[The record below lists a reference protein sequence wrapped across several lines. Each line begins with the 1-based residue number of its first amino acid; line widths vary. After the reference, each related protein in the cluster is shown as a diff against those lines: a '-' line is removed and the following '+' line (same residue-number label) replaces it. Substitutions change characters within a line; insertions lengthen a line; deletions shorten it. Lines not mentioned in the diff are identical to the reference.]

1 MVLRHSKHVHSK
13 KVVSAVMAGLIAFGG
28 GASIVSADEEGA
40 NATTANAPQT
50 AINVFSDVNAGYWG
64 EKYIYQ
70 LAAQGIVTGNNGKF
84 RPNDPVTQQ
93 EAVTMAIRFLSM
105 QDQLSSGAATLP
117 TNVKVNDYF
126 TKYVELAFQQNLLD
140 KQKES
145 GYTDEKVIWGAQKAS
160 REWITEVLVRS
171 IGRTAEANAAKNK
184 ATGFADNAKIS
195 PDRLGYVN
203 VAVELGLAKG
213 VNGNKFDPQGAVTRA
228 QLATFFSRA
237 QAYITT
243 NYENQYKGSIASI
256 ENGKLE
262 LYADGKLNSFKLDSS
277 TAYFASDSEK
287 RLQFSDINP
296 YTQAVVVANNGTAAY
311 VEITDPTQ
319 QVERFD
325 RTYARLSPNN
335 VIWLDTGS
343 TFEELSYE
351 PSTVFLDQNGIQIDP
366 KTLAA
371 GSLLT
376 IERETYSPQKKI
388 VSIRVKSGLVNKTG
402 AGVVQNVDTANKRVT
417 LKDSTGYEDT
427 YTWDDATV
435 IRYQNQIL
443 SPAELKNGY
452 TVNFTVKNSIL
463 QSVEVT
469 QSVDRTVQAMLY
481 SVEENGKTITYKR
494 SGSTQLETKFLA
506 EKPEIMMSGVAKPV
520 LSDLLADSVSG
531 DQVTLTI
538 NGEEKITK
546 IEVTGRQMEQL
557 DAVTIVNYDAKTH
570 WLTVKDA
577 NNQPRVIIL
586 DDKTKLESSNGTTLD
601 KVEPLLGAGRKV
613 SVSLIGT
620 RALSLE
626 VVYKVEGKISSIN
639 TAKKVISIV
648 AANGKVEEIPY
659 NSTLLVEIFGK
670 SNASLADVRVGDE
683 VSAQLSTNQDYLQSL
698 KLKTSAQFEV
708 VFTEPAKNRIRVK
721 ANGATSDI
729 YTDKATLTGDS
740 GQAILLADLRPG
752 TLVNIT
758 LQGLTAVTVAEVKLT
773 LGEVT
778 SLDASGNVLTVK
790 DHSGNSQTLGVSGG
804 VKVVKN
810 GSTASNLSTLTQGDR
825 VEIRK
830 DIQGVTIIQ
839 VLEKIERAF
848 WQANNTEIQ
857 VKRKSINDNYR
868 FTLSDKV
875 FVHQGDTTLS
885 VQSLKENDNIVLYLN
900 NGVVVEIVKQ

>member
-376 IERETYSPQKKI
+376 IEREAYSPQKKI

-698 KLKTSAQFEV
+698 KLKTAAQFEV

-758 LQGLTAVTVAEVKLT
+758 LQGLTAVSVAEVKLT

>member
-28 GASIVSADEEGA
+28 GASIVSADEEAA

-50 AINVFSDVNAGYWG
+50 AINVFSDVNTGYWG

-277 TAYFASDSEK
+277 TAYFASNSEK

-402 AGVVQNVDTANKRVT
+402 AGVVQNVDAANKRVT
-417 LKDSTGYEDT
+417 VKDSTGYEDT

-506 EKPEIMMSGVAKPV
+506 EKPEITMSGVAKPV
-520 LSDLLADSVSG
+520 LSDLLADAVSG

-758 LQGLTAVTVAEVKLT
+758 LQGLTAVSVAEVKLT

>member
-28 GASIVSADEEGA
+28 GASIVSADEEAA

-262 LYADGKLNSFKLDSS
+262 LYAEGKLNSFKLDSS

-452 TVNFTVKNSIL
+452 AVNFTVKNSIL

-469 QSVDRTVQAMLY
+469 QSVDRTIQAMLY

-506 EKPEIMMSGVAKPV
+506 EKPEIIMSGVAKPV
-520 LSDLLADSVSG
+520 LSDLLADAVSG

-758 LQGLTAVTVAEVKLT
+758 LQGLTAVSVAEVKLT

-810 GSTASNLSTLTQGDR
+810 GSTASNLSALTQGDR

>member
-28 GASIVSADEEGA
+28 GASIVSADEEA
-40 NATTANAPQT
+40 TNATTANAAQT
-50 AINVFSDVNAGYWG
+50 PINAFSDVNAGYWG

-117 TNVKVNDYF
+117 TNIKVNDYF

-228 QLATFFSRA
+228 QLATFLSRA

-256 ENGKLE
+256 ENGKLD
-262 LYADGKLNSFKLDSS
+262 LYADGKLNSFKLDNS
-277 TAYFASDSEK
+277 TAYFTSDSEK
-287 RLQFSDINP
+287 RSQFSEINP
-296 YTQAVVVANNGTAAY
+296 YTQAVVVVNNGTAAY

-351 PSTVFLDQNGIQIDP
+351 PSTVFLDQNGTKIDP

-402 AGVVQNVDTANKRVT
+402 AGIVQNVDTVNKRVT

-435 IRYQNQIL
+435 IRYQNQIMA
-443 SPAELKNGY
+443 PAELKNGY

-463 QSVEVT
+463 QSLEVT

-506 EKPEIMMSGVAKPV
+506 EKPEIIMSGVVKPV
-520 LSDLLADSVSG
+520 LSDLLADAVSG

-557 DAVTIVNYDAKTH
+557 DGVTIVNYDSKTH

-626 VVYKVEGKISSIN
+626 VVYKVEGKISNIN
-639 TAKKVISIV
+639 TSKKVISIV
-648 AANGKVEEIPY
+648 DATGKVEEIPY
-659 NSTLLVEIFGK
+659 NSTLIVEIFGK
-670 SNASLADVRVGDE
+670 SSASLADVRVGDE

-721 ANGATSDI
+721 ANGSTSDI

-758 LQGLTAVTVAEVKLT
+758 LQGVMAVAIAEVKLT

-778 SLDASGNVLTVK
+778 SVDVSANALTVK
-790 DHSGNSQTLGVSGG
+790 DHAGNSQTIGVSGG

-810 GSTASNLSTLTQGDR
+810 GSTASNLTTLTPGDR

-830 DIQGVTIIQ
+830 DIQGVTMVQ
-839 VLEKIERAF
+839 VLEKVERAF
-848 WQANNTEIQ
+848 WQASNTEIQ

-868 FTLSDKV
+868 YTLSDKV

>member
-28 GASIVSADEEGA
+28 GASIVSADEEAA

-195 PDRLGYVN
+195 PERLGYVN

-506 EKPEIMMSGVAKPV
+506 EKPEIIMSGVAKPV
-520 LSDLLADSVSG
+520 LSDLLADAVSG

-570 WLTVKDA
+570 WLTVKDV

-626 VVYKVEGKISSIN
+626 VVYKVEGKINSIN

-708 VFTEPAKNRIRVK
+708 VFTEPTKNRIRVK

-758 LQGLTAVTVAEVKLT
+758 LQGLTAVSVAEVKLT

>member
-28 GASIVSADEEGA
+28 GASLVSADESATNSSAA
-40 NATTANAPQT
+40 NVTQT
-50 AINVFSDVNAGYWG
+50 ATNVFSDVSAGYWG

-117 TNVKVNDYF
+117 TNIKVNDYF

-203 VAVELGLAKG
+203 IAVELGLAKG

-237 QAYITT
+237 QAYINT
-243 NYENQYKGSIASI
+243 NYENQFKGSIASI

-262 LYADGKLNSFKLDSS
+262 LYADGKLHSFKLDAS
-277 TAYFASDSEK
+277 TAYFSSDSEK
-287 RLQFSDINP
+287 RLQSSDILP
-296 YTQAVVVANNGTAAY
+296 YTQAVVIVNNGTAAY
-311 VEITDPTQ
+311 LEVTDATQ

-335 VIWLDTGS
+335 LIWLDTGS
-343 TFEELSYE
+343 TFEELSYD
-351 PSTVFLDQNGIQIDP
+351 PSTVFLDQNGVKIDP

-402 AGVVQNVDTANKRVT
+402 AGVVQNVDTANKKVT
-417 LKDSTGYEDT
+417 LKDSSGYEDT

-443 SPAELKNGY
+443 TPAELKNGF
-452 TVNFTVKNSIL
+452 TVNFTVKNSVV
-463 QSVEVT
+463 QSIEVT
-469 QSVDRTVQAMLY
+469 QSVDRTIQAMLY

-494 SGSTQLETKFLA
+494 SGSAQLETKFLV
-506 EKPEIMMSGVAKPV
+506 EKPEIIMSGVAKPV
-520 LSDLLADSVSG
+520 LTDLLADAVSG

-538 NGEEKITK
+538 NGEEQVTK
-546 IEVTGRQMEQL
+546 IEVTGRQMEHL
-557 DAVTIVNYDAKTH
+557 DAVTIVNYDPKTH
-570 WLTVKDA
+570 WLTVKDTD
-577 NNQPRVIIL
+577 NQPRVIVL
-586 DDKTKLESSNGTTLD
+586 DNKTKFESSNGVTLD

-626 VVYKVEGKISSIN
+626 VVYKVEGKISNIN
-639 TAKKVISIV
+639 TSKMSISV
-648 AANGKVEEIPY
+648 LTANGKVEEVPY
-659 NSTLLVEIFGK
+659 NGLMKVEIFGK
-670 SNASLADVRVGDE
+670 SNASLADVRIGDE
-683 VSAQLSTNQDYLQSL
+683 VSAQLASNQEYLQSL
-698 KLKTSAQFEV
+698 KVKSAAQFEV
-708 VFTEPAKNRIRVK
+708 VFTEPLKNRIRVK
-721 ANGATSDI
+721 ANGTTSDI
-729 YTDKATLTGDS
+729 YTDKATLAGDN

-752 TLVNIT
+752 TLVQIT
-758 LQGLTAVTVAEVKLT
+758 FQGLTAVSVAEVKLT

-778 SLDASGNVLTVK
+778 GVDPSGQVLTLK
-790 DHSGNSQTLGVSGG
+790 DYAGNSQSFGGGAGVQ
-804 VKVVKN
+804 VIKN
-810 GSTASNLSTLTQGDR
+810 GSTATNLSPINSGDR

-830 DIQGVTIIQ
+830 DTQGVTIIQ
-839 VLEKIERAF
+839 VMDKVERPF
-848 WQANNTEIQ
+848 WQANQTEIQ
-857 VKRKSINDNYR
+857 VKRKSMSDNFR
-868 FTLSDKV
+868 FNLASNV

>member
-40 NATTANAPQT
+40 NATTANAAQT
-50 AINVFSDVNAGYWG
+50 AMNVFSDVNAGYWG

-195 PDRLGYVN
+195 PERLGYVN

-443 SPAELKNGY
+443 TPAELKNGY

-506 EKPEIMMSGVAKPV
+506 EKPEIIMSGVAKPV
-520 LSDLLADSVSG
+520 LSDLLADAVSG

-758 LQGLTAVTVAEVKLT
+758 LQGLTAVSVAEVKLT

-790 DHSGNSQTLGVSGG
+790 DHAGNSQTLGVSGG

-810 GSTASNLSTLTQGDR
+810 GSTASNLSTLVQGDR
-825 VEIRK
+825 IEIRK

>member
-28 GASIVSADEEGA
+28 GASIVSADEEA
-40 NATTANAPQT
+40 SNATTANASQT
-50 AINVFSDVNAGYWG
+50 AINAFSDVNAGYWG

-105 QDQLSSGAATLP
+105 QDQLSNGAATLP
-117 TNVKVNDYF
+117 TNIKVNDYF

-171 IGRTAEANAAKNK
+171 IGRTAEADAAKNK

-213 VNGNKFDPQGAVTRA
+213 LNGNKFDPQGAVTRA
-228 QLATFFSRA
+228 QLATFLSRA

-262 LYADGKLNSFKLDSS
+262 LYADGKLNSFKLDNS
-277 TAYFASDSEK
+277 TAYFTSDSEK
-287 RLQFSDINP
+287 RLQFSEINP
-296 YTQAVVVANNGTAAY
+296 YTQAVVIVNNGTAAY
-311 VEITDPTQ
+311 VEITDSTQ
-319 QVERFD
+319 QVERLD

-351 PSTVFLDQNGIQIDP
+351 PSTVFLDQNGTKIDP

-402 AGVVQNVDTANKRVT
+402 AGVVQNVDTVNKRVT

-443 SPAELKNGY
+443 APAELKSGY
-452 TVNFTVKNSIL
+452 TVNFSVENSVL
-463 QSVEVT
+463 QTMEVT

-481 SVEENGKTITYKR
+481 SIEENGKTITYKR
-494 SGSTQLETKFLA
+494 SGSTQLETKYLA
-506 EKPEIMMSGVAKPV
+506 EKPEIFINGVAKPV
-520 LSDLLADSVSG
+520 LSDLLADAVSG

-538 NGEEKITK
+538 NAEEKISK
-546 IEVTGRQMEQL
+546 IEVTGRQIEQL
-557 DAVTIVNYDAKTH
+557 DAVTVVNYDGKTH

-577 NNQPRVIIL
+577 NNQPRVIVL
-586 DDKTKLESSNGTTLD
+586 DDKTKLDSSYGTTLD
-601 KVEPLLGAGRKV
+601 KVGPLLVSGRKV

-620 RALSLE
+620 RVLSLE
-626 VVYKVEGKISSIN
+626 VVYKVEGKINSIN
-639 TAKKVISIV
+639 TSKQVISIMT
-648 AANGKVEEIPY
+648 ANGKAEEISYY
-659 NSTLLVEIFGK
+659 NSPIVEIFGR
-670 SNASLADVRVGDE
+670 SGASLADLRIGDE
-683 VSAQLSTNQDYLQSL
+683 VLAQLSNNQDYLQSL

-708 VFTEPAKNRIRVK
+708 VSTEPTRNRIRVK
-721 ANGATSDI
+721 ANGSTSDI
-729 YTDKATLTGDS
+729 YTDKSILTGET
-740 GQAILLADLRPG
+740 GQVILLADLRPG
-752 TLVNIT
+752 ALVNIT
-758 LQGLTAVTVAEVKLT
+758 FQGLTPVAVAEVKLT

-778 SLDASGNVLTVK
+778 SVDVSANALTTK
-790 DHSGNSQTLGVSGG
+790 DYSGNSQTLGVSGG

-810 GSTASNLSTLTQGDR
+810 GSTASNLSALTSGDR

-839 VLEKIERAF
+839 VLEKVERAF
-848 WQANNTEIQ
+848 WQASNTEIQ
-857 VKRKSINDNYR
+857 VKRKSINDNFRYV
-868 FTLSDKV
+868 LSDKV

>member
-28 GASIVSADEEGA
+28 GASIVSADEETA
-40 NATTANAPQT
+40 NATMANVGQT
-50 AINVFSDVNAGYWG
+50 AINGFSDVNAGYWG

-93 EAVTMAIRFLSM
+93 EAVTMAIRFLSK

-117 TNVKVNDYF
+117 TNIKVNDYF

-171 IGRTAEANAAKNK
+171 IGRTAEANAANNK

-228 QLATFFSRA
+228 QLATFLSRA

-243 NYENQYKGSIASI
+243 NYENQYKGSIAAI

-262 LYADGKLNSFKLDSS
+262 LYADGKLNSFKLDNS
-277 TAYFASDSEK
+277 TAYFTSDSEK
-287 RLQFSDINP
+287 RLQFSEINP
-296 YTQAVVVANNGTAAY
+296 YTQAVVVVNNGTAAY

-325 RTYARLSPNN
+325 RTYARLSPDNL
-335 VIWLDTGS
+335 IWLDTGS
-343 TFEELSYE
+343 TFEELSYD
-351 PSTVFLDQNGIQIDP
+351 PSTVFLDQNGTKIDP

-402 AGVVQNVDTANKRVT
+402 AGIVQNVDTANKRVT

-443 SPAELKNGY
+443 APAELKNGY
-452 TVNFTVKNSIL
+452 TVNFSVRNSVI
-463 QSVEVT
+463 QSLEVT
-469 QSVDRTVQAMLY
+469 QSVDRTVQATLY

-494 SGSTQLETKFLA
+494 SGSTQLETKYLA
-506 EKPEIMMSGVAKPV
+506 EKPEIIMGGVAKPV
-520 LSDLLADSVSG
+520 LSDLLADAVSG

-538 NGEEKITK
+538 NGEEKISK
-546 IEVTGRQMEQL
+546 IEVTGRQIEQL
-557 DAVTIVNYDAKTH
+557 DAATVVNYDAKTR

-577 NNQPRVIIL
+577 NNLPRVIVL
-586 DDKTKLESSNGTTLD
+586 DDKTKLESSYGTTLD
-601 KVEPLLGAGRKV
+601 RVEPLLVSGRKV

-620 RALSLE
+620 RVLSLE
-626 VVYKVEGKISSIN
+626 VVYKVEGKISNIN
-639 TAKKVISIV
+639 TSKRVISIV
-648 AANGKVEEIPY
+648 TASGKVEEISYY
-659 NSTLLVEIFGK
+659 NSPVVEIFGR
-670 SNASLADVRVGDE
+670 SGVTLADLRIGDE
-683 VSAQLSTNQDYLQSL
+683 VSAQLSNNQDYLQSL

-708 VFTEPAKNRIRVK
+708 VSTEPTRNRIRVK
-721 ANGATSDI
+721 ANGSTSDI
-729 YTDKATLTGDS
+729 YTEKTIFTGES
-740 GQAILLADLRPG
+740 GQAILLNDLRPG
-752 TLVNIT
+752 ALVNIT
-758 LQGLTAVTVAEVKLT
+758 FQGLTPVAVAEVKLT

-778 SLDASGNVLTVK
+778 SADVSGNALTVK
-790 DHSGNSQTLGVSGG
+790 DYSGNSQTLGVSGG

-810 GSTASNLSTLTQGDR
+810 GSTASNLSTLTAGDR
-825 VEIRK
+825 IEIRK
-830 DIQGVTIIQ
+830 DIQGVTIVQ
-839 VLEKIERAF
+839 VLEKVERAF
-848 WQANNTEIQ
+848 WQASNTEIQ
-857 VKRKSINDNYR
+857 VKRKSINDNSRYA
-868 FTLSDKV
+868 LSDKV

>member
-28 GASIVSADEEGA
+28 GASIVSADEETA
-40 NATTANAPQT
+40 NATTANAGQT
-50 AINVFSDVNAGYWG
+50 AINGFSDVNAGYWG

-93 EAVTMAIRFLSM
+93 EAVTMAIRFLSK

-117 TNVKVNDYF
+117 TNIKVNDYF

-171 IGRTAEANAAKNK
+171 IGRTAEANAANNK

-228 QLATFFSRA
+228 QLATFLSRA

-243 NYENQYKGSIASI
+243 NYENQYKGSIAAI

-262 LYADGKLNSFKLDSS
+262 LYADGKLNSFKLDNS
-277 TAYFASDSEK
+277 TAYFTSDSEK
-287 RLQFSDINP
+287 RLQFSEINP
-296 YTQAVVVANNGTAAY
+296 YTQAVVVVNNGTAAY

-325 RTYARLSPNN
+325 RTYARLSPDNL
-335 VIWLDTGS
+335 IWLDTGS
-343 TFEELSYE
+343 TFEELSYD
-351 PSTVFLDQNGIQIDP
+351 PSTVFLDQNGTKIDP

-402 AGVVQNVDTANKRVT
+402 AGIVQNVDTANKRVT

-443 SPAELKNGY
+443 APAELKNGY
-452 TVNFTVKNSIL
+452 TVNFSVRNSVI
-463 QSVEVT
+463 QSLEVT
-469 QSVDRTVQAMLY
+469 QSVDRTVQATLY

-494 SGSTQLETKFLA
+494 SGSTQLETKYLA
-506 EKPEIMMSGVAKPV
+506 EKPEIIMSGVAKPV
-520 LSDLLADSVSG
+520 LSDLLADAVSG

-538 NGEEKITK
+538 NGEEKISK
-546 IEVTGRQMEQL
+546 IEVTGRQIEQL
-557 DAVTIVNYDAKTH
+557 DAATVVNYDAKTR

-577 NNQPRVIIL
+577 NNLPRVIVL
-586 DDKTKLESSNGTTLD
+586 DDKTKLESSYGTTLD
-601 KVEPLLGAGRKV
+601 RVEPLLVSGRKV

-620 RALSLE
+620 RVLSLE
-626 VVYKVEGKISSIN
+626 VVYKVEGKISNIN
-639 TAKKVISIV
+639 TSKRVISIV
-648 AANGKVEEIPY
+648 TASGKVEEVSYY
-659 NSTLLVEIFGK
+659 NSPVVEIFGR
-670 SNASLADVRVGDE
+670 SGVTLADLRIGDE
-683 VSAQLSTNQDYLQSL
+683 VSAQLSNNQDYLQSL

-708 VFTEPAKNRIRVK
+708 VSTEPTRNRIRVK
-721 ANGATSDI
+721 ANGSTSDI
-729 YTDKATLTGDS
+729 YTEKTIFTGES
-740 GQAILLADLRPG
+740 GQAILLNDLRPG
-752 TLVNIT
+752 ALVNIT
-758 LQGLTAVTVAEVKLT
+758 FQGLTPVAVAEVKLT

-778 SLDASGNVLTVK
+778 SADVSGNALTVK
-790 DHSGNSQTLGVSGG
+790 DYSGNSQTLGVSSG

-810 GSTASNLSTLTQGDR
+810 GSTASNLSTLTAGDR

-830 DIQGVTIIQ
+830 DIQGVTIVQ
-839 VLEKIERAF
+839 VLEKVERAF
-848 WQANNTEIQ
+848 WQASNTEIQ
-857 VKRKSINDNYR
+857 VKRKSINDNFRYA
-868 FTLSDKV
+868 LSDKV

>member
-28 GASIVSADEEGA
+28 GASIVSADEEAA

-195 PDRLGYVN
+195 PERLGYVN

-506 EKPEIMMSGVAKPV
+506 EKPEIIMSGVAKPV
-520 LSDLLADSVSG
+520 LSDLLADAVSG

-570 WLTVKDA
+570 WLTVKDV

-708 VFTEPAKNRIRVK
+708 VFTEPTKNRIRVK

-758 LQGLTAVTVAEVKLT
+758 LQGLTAISVAEVKLT

>member
-1 MVLRHSKHVHSK
+1 
-13 KVVSAVMAGLIAFGG
+13 
-28 GASIVSADEEGA
+28 
-40 NATTANAPQT
+40 
-50 AINVFSDVNAGYWG
+50 
-64 EKYIYQ
+64 
-70 LAAQGIVTGNNGKF
+70 
-84 RPNDPVTQQ
+84 
-93 EAVTMAIRFLSM
+93 
-105 QDQLSSGAATLP
+105 
-117 TNVKVNDYF
+117 
-126 TKYVELAFQQNLLD
+126 
-140 KQKES
+140 
-145 GYTDEKVIWGAQKAS
+145 
-160 REWITEVLVRS
+160 
-171 IGRTAEANAAKNK
+171 
-184 ATGFADNAKIS
+184 
-195 PDRLGYVN
+195 
-203 VAVELGLAKG
+203 
-213 VNGNKFDPQGAVTRA
+213 
-228 QLATFFSRA
+228 
-237 QAYITT
+237 
-243 NYENQYKGSIASI
+243 
-256 ENGKLE
+256 
-262 LYADGKLNSFKLDSS
+262 
-277 TAYFASDSEK
+277 
-287 RLQFSDINP
+287 
-296 YTQAVVVANNGTAAY
+296 
-311 VEITDPTQ
+311 
-319 QVERFD
+319 
-325 RTYARLSPNN
+325 
-335 VIWLDTGS
+335 
-343 TFEELSYE
+343 
-351 PSTVFLDQNGIQIDP
+351 
-366 KTLAA
+366 
-371 GSLLT
+371 
-376 IERETYSPQKKI
+376 
-388 VSIRVKSGLVNKTG
+388 
-402 AGVVQNVDTANKRVT
+402 
-417 LKDSTGYEDT
+417 
-427 YTWDDATV
+427 
-435 IRYQNQIL
+435 
-443 SPAELKNGY
+443 
-452 TVNFTVKNSIL
+452 
-463 QSVEVT
+463 
-469 QSVDRTVQAMLY
+469 
-481 SVEENGKTITYKR
+481 
-494 SGSTQLETKFLA
+494 
-506 EKPEIMMSGVAKPV
+506 
-520 LSDLLADSVSG
+520 
-531 DQVTLTI
+531 
-538 NGEEKITK
+538 
-546 IEVTGRQMEQL
+546 MEQL

-683 VSAQLSTNQDYLQSL
+683 VSAELSTNQDYLQSL

-758 LQGLTAVTVAEVKLT
+758 LQGLTAVSVAEVKLT

>member
-28 GASIVSADEEGA
+28 GASIVSADEETA
-40 NATTANAPQT
+40 NATTANVGQT
-50 AINVFSDVNAGYWG
+50 AINGFSDVNAGYWG

-93 EAVTMAIRFLSM
+93 EAVTMAIRFLSK

-117 TNVKVNDYF
+117 TNIKVNDYF

-171 IGRTAEANAAKNK
+171 IGRTAEANAANNK

-228 QLATFFSRA
+228 QLATFLSRA

-243 NYENQYKGSIASI
+243 NYENQYKGSIAAI

-262 LYADGKLNSFKLDSS
+262 LYAAGKLNSFKLDNS
-277 TAYFASDSEK
+277 TAYFTSDSEK
-287 RLQFSDINP
+287 RLQFSEINP
-296 YTQAVVVANNGTAAY
+296 YTQAVVVVNNGTAAY

-325 RTYARLSPNN
+325 RTYARLSPDNL
-335 VIWLDTGS
+335 IWLDTGS
-343 TFEELSYE
+343 TFEELSYD
-351 PSTVFLDQNGIQIDP
+351 PSTVFLDQNGTKIDP

-402 AGVVQNVDTANKRVT
+402 AGIVQNVDTANKRVT

-443 SPAELKNGY
+443 APAELKNGY
-452 TVNFTVKNSIL
+452 TVNFSVRNSVI
-463 QSVEVT
+463 QSLEVT
-469 QSVDRTVQAMLY
+469 QSVDRTVQATLY

-494 SGSTQLETKFLA
+494 SGSTQLETKYLA
-506 EKPEIMMSGVAKPV
+506 EKPEIIMSGVAKPV
-520 LSDLLADSVSG
+520 LSDLLADAVSG

-538 NGEEKITK
+538 NGEEKISK
-546 IEVTGRQMEQL
+546 IEVTGRQIEQL
-557 DAVTIVNYDAKTH
+557 DAATVVNYDAKTR

-577 NNQPRVIIL
+577 NNLPRVIVL
-586 DDKTKLESSNGTTLD
+586 DDKTKLESSYGTTLD
-601 KVEPLLGAGRKV
+601 RVEPLLVSGRKV

-620 RALSLE
+620 RVLSLE
-626 VVYKVEGKISSIN
+626 VVYKVEGKISNIN
-639 TAKKVISIV
+639 TSKRVISIV
-648 AANGKVEEIPY
+648 TASGKVEEISYY
-659 NSTLLVEIFGK
+659 NSPVVEIFGR
-670 SNASLADVRVGDE
+670 SGVTLADLRIGDE
-683 VSAQLSTNQDYLQSL
+683 VSAQLSNNQDYLQSL

-708 VFTEPAKNRIRVK
+708 VSTEPTRNRIRVK
-721 ANGATSDI
+721 ANGSTSDI
-729 YTDKATLTGDS
+729 YTEKTIFTGES
-740 GQAILLADLRPG
+740 GQAILLNDLRPG
-752 TLVNIT
+752 ALVNIT
-758 LQGLTAVTVAEVKLT
+758 FQGLTPVAVAEVKLT

-778 SLDASGNVLTVK
+778 SADVSGNALTVK
-790 DHSGNSQTLGVSGG
+790 DYSGNSQTLGVSGG

-810 GSTASNLSTLTQGDR
+810 GSTASNLSTLTAGDR

-830 DIQGVTIIQ
+830 DIQGVTIVQ
-839 VLEKIERAF
+839 VLEKVERAF
-848 WQANNTEIQ
+848 WQASNTEIQ
-857 VKRKSINDNYR
+857 VKRKSINDNFRYA
-868 FTLSDKV
+868 LSDKV

>member
-28 GASIVSADEEGA
+28 GASIVSADEEAA

-452 TVNFTVKNSIL
+452 AVNFTVKNSIL

-469 QSVDRTVQAMLY
+469 QSVDRTIQAMLY

-506 EKPEIMMSGVAKPV
+506 EKPEIIMSGVAKPV
-520 LSDLLADSVSG
+520 LSDLLADAVSG

-758 LQGLTAVTVAEVKLT
+758 LQGLTAVSVAEVKLT

>member
-28 GASIVSADEEGA
+28 GASIVSADEEAA
-40 NATTANAPQT
+40 NATTANAAQT
-50 AINVFSDVNAGYWG
+50 AINAFSDVNAGYWG

-117 TNVKVNDYF
+117 TNIKVNDYF

-228 QLATFFSRA
+228 QLATFLSRA

-256 ENGKLE
+256 ENGKLD
-262 LYADGKLNSFKLDSS
+262 LYADGKLNSFKLDNS
-277 TAYFASDSEK
+277 TAYFTSDSEK
-287 RLQFSDINP
+287 RLQFSEINP
-296 YTQAVVVANNGTAAY
+296 YTQAVVVVNNGTAAY

-351 PSTVFLDQNGIQIDP
+351 PSTVFLDQNGTKIDP

-402 AGVVQNVDTANKRVT
+402 AGVVQNVDTVNKRVT

-435 IRYQNQIL
+435 IRYQNQIMA
-443 SPAELKNGY
+443 PAELKNGY
-452 TVNFTVKNSIL
+452 TVNFTVENSVL
-463 QSVEVT
+463 QTLEVT
-469 QSVDRTVQAMLY
+469 QSVDRSVQAMLY
-481 SVEENGKTITYKR
+481 SIEENGKTITYKR
-494 SGSTQLETKFLA
+494 SGSTQLETKYLA
-506 EKPEIMMSGVAKPV
+506 EKPEIMINGVAKPV
-520 LSDLLADSVSG
+520 LSDLLADAVSG

-538 NGEEKITK
+538 NGEEKISK
-546 IEVTGRQMEQL
+546 IEVTGRQIEQL
-557 DAVTIVNYDAKTH
+557 DAVTVVNYDGKTH

-577 NNQPRVIIL
+577 NNQPRVIVL
-586 DDKTKLESSNGTTLD
+586 DDKTKLESSYGTTLD
-601 KVEPLLGAGRKV
+601 KVEPLLVSGRKV

-620 RALSLE
+620 RVLSLE
-626 VVYKVEGKISSIN
+626 VVYKVEGKINSIN
-639 TAKKVISIV
+639 TSKQVISIMT
-648 AANGKVEEIPY
+648 ANGKVEEISYY
-659 NSTLLVEIFGK
+659 NSPIVEIFGR
-670 SNASLADVRVGDE
+670 SGASLADLRIGDE
-683 VSAQLSTNQDYLQSL
+683 VLAQLSNNQDYLQSL

-708 VFTEPAKNRIRVK
+708 VSTEPTRNRIRVK
-721 ANGATSDI
+721 ANGTTSDI
-729 YTDKATLTGDS
+729 YTDKSILTGDT

-752 TLVNIT
+752 ALVNIT
-758 LQGLTAVTVAEVKLT
+758 FQGLTPVAVAEVKLT

-778 SLDASGNVLTVK
+778 SADVSGNVLTVK
-790 DHSGNSQTLGVSGG
+790 DYSGHSQTLGVSGG

-810 GSTASNLSTLTQGDR
+810 GSTASNLSTLTSGDR

-830 DIQGVTIIQ
+830 DIQGVTIVQ
-839 VLEKIERAF
+839 VLEKVERAF
-848 WQANNTEIQ
+848 WQASNTEIQ
-857 VKRKSINDNYR
+857 VKRKSINDNFRYV
-868 FTLSDKV
+868 LSDKV

>member
-28 GASIVSADEEGA
+28 GASIVSADEEAA

-452 TVNFTVKNSIL
+452 AVNFTVKNSIL

-469 QSVDRTVQAMLY
+469 QSVDRTIQAMLY

-506 EKPEIMMSGVAKPV
+506 EKPEIIMSGVAKPV
-520 LSDLLADSVSG
+520 LSDLLADAVSG

-758 LQGLTAVTVAEVKLT
+758 LQGLTAVSVAEVKLT

-810 GSTASNLSTLTQGDR
+810 GSTASNLSALTQGDR

>member
-28 GASIVSADEEGA
+28 GASIVSADEEAA
-40 NATTANAPQT
+40 NATTANAAQT
-50 AINVFSDVNAGYWG
+50 PINAFSDVNAGYWG

-228 QLATFFSRA
+228 QLATFLSRA

-256 ENGKLE
+256 ENGKLD
-262 LYADGKLNSFKLDSS
+262 LYADGKLNSFKLDNS
-277 TAYFASDSEK
+277 TAYFTSDSEK
-287 RLQFSDINP
+287 RLQFSEINP
-296 YTQAVVVANNGTAAY
+296 YTQAVVVVNNGTAAY

-351 PSTVFLDQNGIQIDP
+351 PSTVFLDQNGTKIDP

-402 AGVVQNVDTANKRVT
+402 AGVVQNVDTVNKRVT

-435 IRYQNQIL
+435 IRYQNQIMA
-443 SPAELKNGY
+443 PAELKNGY

-463 QSVEVT
+463 QSLEVT

-506 EKPEIMMSGVAKPV
+506 EKPEVIMSGVVKPV
-520 LSDLLADSVSG
+520 LSDLLADAVSG

-557 DAVTIVNYDAKTH
+557 DGVTIVNYDSKTH

-639 TAKKVISIV
+639 TSKKVISIV
-648 AANGKVEEIPY
+648 DATGKVEEIPY
-659 NSTLLVEIFGK
+659 NSTLIVEIFGK
-670 SNASLADVRVGDE
+670 SSASLADVRVGDE

-721 ANGATSDI
+721 ANGSTSDI

-758 LQGLTAVTVAEVKLT
+758 LQGVMAVAIAEVKLT

-778 SLDASGNVLTVK
+778 SVDASANALTVK
-790 DHSGNSQTLGVSGG
+790 DHAGNSQTIGVSGG

-810 GSTASNLSTLTQGDR
+810 GSTASNLTTLTPGDR

-830 DIQGVTIIQ
+830 DIQGVTIVQ
-839 VLEKIERAF
+839 VLEKVERAF
-848 WQANNTEIQ
+848 WQASNTEIQ

-868 FTLSDKV
+868 YTLSDKV

>member
-195 PDRLGYVN
+195 PDRLGFVN

-277 TAYFASDSEK
+277 TAYFTSDSEK

-319 QVERFD
+319 QVERLD
-325 RTYARLSPNN
+325 RTYARLSPDN

-343 TFEELSYE
+343 TFEELSYD
-351 PSTVFLDQNGIQIDP
+351 PSTVFLDQNGTKIDP

-402 AGVVQNVDTANKRVT
+402 AGIVQNVDTVNKRVT

-443 SPAELKNGY
+443 APGELKNGY
-452 TVNFTVKNSIL
+452 TVNFTVKNSVL
-463 QSVEVT
+463 QSLEVT
-469 QSVDRTVQAMLY
+469 QSVDRAVQAMLY

-494 SGSTQLETKFLA
+494 NGSTQLETKYLA
-506 EKPEIMMSGVAKPV
+506 EKPEIIMSGVAKPV
-520 LSDLLADSVSG
+520 LSDLLADAVSG

-538 NGEEKITK
+538 NSEEKISK
-546 IEVTGRQMEQL
+546 IEVTGRQIEQL
-557 DAVTIVNYDAKTH
+557 DAATVVNYDSKTR

-577 NNQPRVIIL
+577 NNQPLVIVL
-586 DDKTKLESSNGTTLD
+586 DDKTKLESSYGTTLD
-601 KVEPLLGAGRKV
+601 RVEPLLVSGRIV

-620 RALSLE
+620 RVLSLE

-639 TAKKVISIV
+639 TSKRVISILT
-648 AANGKVEEIPY
+648 ASGKVEEISYY
-659 NSTLLVEIFGK
+659 NSPIVEIFGR
-670 SNASLADVRVGDE
+670 SGVALTDLRIGDE
-683 VSAQLSTNQDYLQSL
+683 VIAQLSNNQDYLQSL

-708 VFTEPAKNRIRVK
+708 VSTEPTRNRIRVK
-721 ANGATSDI
+721 ANGSTSDI
-729 YTDKATLTGDS
+729 YTDKSILTGES
-740 GQAILLADLRPG
+740 GQAILIADLRPG
-752 TLVNIT
+752 ALVNIT
-758 LQGLTAVTVAEVKLT
+758 FQGLTPVAVAEVKMT

-778 SLDASGNVLTVK
+778 SVDASANALTVK
-790 DHSGNSQTLGVSGG
+790 DYSGNSQTFGVSGG

-810 GSTASNLSTLTQGDR
+810 GLTASNFSTLTSGDR

-830 DIQGVTIIQ
+830 DIQGVTIVQ
-839 VLEKIERAF
+839 VMEKVDRAF
-848 WQANNTEIQ
+848 WQASNTEIQ
-857 VKRKSINDNYR
+857 VKRKSINDNFRYV
-868 FTLSDKV
+868 LSDKV

>member
-40 NATTANAPQT
+40 NATTANAAQT
-50 AINVFSDVNAGYWG
+50 AMNVFSDVNAGYWG

-195 PDRLGYVN
+195 PERLGYVN

-296 YTQAVVVANNGTAAY
+296 YTQAVVIANNGTAAY

-343 TFEELSYE
+343 TFEELSYD

-443 SPAELKNGY
+443 TPAELKNGY

-506 EKPEIMMSGVAKPV
+506 EKPEIIMSGVAKPV
-520 LSDLLADSVSG
+520 LSDLLADAVSG

-613 SVSLIGT
+613 SVSLIGA

-758 LQGLTAVTVAEVKLT
+758 LQGLTAVSVAEVKLT

-790 DHSGNSQTLGVSGG
+790 DHAGNSQTLGVSGG

-810 GSTASNLSTLTQGDR
+810 GSTASNLSTLVQGDR
-825 VEIRK
+825 IEIRK

>member
-28 GASIVSADEEGA
+28 GASIVSADEEA
-40 NATTANAPQT
+40 SNATTANASQT
-50 AINVFSDVNAGYWG
+50 AINAFSDVNAGYWG

-105 QDQLSSGAATLP
+105 QDQLSNGAATLP
-117 TNVKVNDYF
+117 TNIKVNDYF

-171 IGRTAEANAAKNK
+171 IGRTAEADAAKNK

-213 VNGNKFDPQGAVTRA
+213 LNGNKFDPQGAVTRA
-228 QLATFFSRA
+228 QLATFLSRA

-262 LYADGKLNSFKLDSS
+262 LYADGKLNSFKLDNS
-277 TAYFASDSEK
+277 TAYFTSDSEK
-287 RLQFSDINP
+287 RLQFSEINP
-296 YTQAVVVANNGTAAY
+296 YTQAVVIVNNGTAAY
-311 VEITDPTQ
+311 VEITDSTQ
-319 QVERFD
+319 QVERLD

-351 PSTVFLDQNGIQIDP
+351 PSTVFLDQNGTKIDP

-402 AGVVQNVDTANKRVT
+402 AGVVQNVDTVNKRVT

-443 SPAELKNGY
+443 APAELKSGY
-452 TVNFTVKNSIL
+452 TVNFSVENSVL
-463 QSVEVT
+463 QTMEVT

-481 SVEENGKTITYKR
+481 SIEENGKTITYKR
-494 SGSTQLETKFLA
+494 SGSTQLETKYLA
-506 EKPEIMMSGVAKPV
+506 EKPEIFINGVAKPV
-520 LSDLLADSVSG
+520 LSDLLADAVSG

-538 NGEEKITK
+538 NAEEKISK
-546 IEVTGRQMEQL
+546 IEVTGRQIEQL
-557 DAVTIVNYDAKTH
+557 DAVTVVNYDGKTH

-577 NNQPRVIIL
+577 NNQPRVIVL
-586 DDKTKLESSNGTTLD
+586 DDKTKLDSSYGTTLD
-601 KVEPLLGAGRKV
+601 KVGPLLVSGRKV

-620 RALSLE
+620 RVLSLE
-626 VVYKVEGKISSIN
+626 VVYKVEGKINSIN
-639 TAKKVISIV
+639 TSKQVISIMT
-648 AANGKVEEIPY
+648 ANGKAEEISYY
-659 NSTLLVEIFGK
+659 NSPIVEIFGR
-670 SNASLADVRVGDE
+670 SGASLADLRIGDE
-683 VSAQLSTNQDYLQSL
+683 VLAQLSNNQDYLQSL

-708 VFTEPAKNRIRVK
+708 VSTEPTRNRIRVK
-721 ANGATSDI
+721 ANGSTSDI
-729 YTDKATLTGDS
+729 YTDKSILTGET

-752 TLVNIT
+752 ALVNIT
-758 LQGLTAVTVAEVKLT
+758 FQGLTPVAVAEVKLT

-778 SLDASGNVLTVK
+778 SVDASANALTTK
-790 DHSGNSQTLGVSGG
+790 DYSGNSQTLGVSGG

-810 GSTASNLSTLTQGDR
+810 GSTASNLSALTSGDR

-839 VLEKIERAF
+839 VLEKVERAF
-848 WQANNTEIQ
+848 WQASNTEIQ
-857 VKRKSINDNYR
+857 VKRKSINDNFRYV
-868 FTLSDKV
+868 LSDKV

>member
-28 GASIVSADEEGA
+28 GASIVSADEEAA

-50 AINVFSDVNAGYWG
+50 AVNVFSDVNAGYWG

-311 VEITDPTQ
+311 VEITDPAQ

-452 TVNFTVKNSIL
+452 AVNFTVKNSIL

-469 QSVDRTVQAMLY
+469 QSVDRTIQAMLY

-506 EKPEIMMSGVAKPV
+506 EKPEIIMSGVAKPV
-520 LSDLLADSVSG
+520 LSDLLADAVSG

-758 LQGLTAVTVAEVKLT
+758 LQGLTAVSVAEVKLT

-810 GSTASNLSTLTQGDR
+810 GTTASNLSTLAQGDR

-868 FTLSDKV
+868 FTFSDKV

>member
-28 GASIVSADEEGA
+28 GASIVSADEEAA
-40 NATTANAPQT
+40 NATAANAPQT
-50 AINVFSDVNAGYWG
+50 AINVFSDVNAGFWG

-70 LAAQGIVTGNNGKF
+70 LAAQGIVTGSNGKF

-171 IGRTAEANAAKNK
+171 IGRTAEADAAKNK

-228 QLATFFSRA
+228 QLATFLSRA

-262 LYADGKLNSFKLDSS
+262 LYANGKLNSFKLDNS
-277 TAYFASDSEK
+277 TSYFTSDSEK
-287 RLQFSDINP
+287 RLQFSEINP
-296 YTQAVVVANNGTAAY
+296 YTQAVVVVNNGTAAY
-311 VEITDPTQ
+311 VEITDSTQ
-319 QVERFD
+319 QVERLD
-325 RTYARLSPNN
+325 RTYARLSPDN

-343 TFEELSYE
+343 TFEELSYD
-351 PSTVFLDQNGIQIDP
+351 PSTVFLDQNGTKIDP

-402 AGVVQNVDTANKRVT
+402 AGIVQNVDTVNKRVT

-443 SPAELKNGY
+443 APGELKNGY
-452 TVNFTVKNSIL
+452 TVNFTVKNSVL
-463 QSVEVT
+463 QSLEVT
-469 QSVDRTVQAMLY
+469 QSVDRAVQAMLY

-494 SGSTQLETKFLA
+494 NGSTQLETKYLA
-506 EKPEIMMSGVAKPV
+506 EKPEIIMSGVAKPV
-520 LSDLLADSVSG
+520 LSDLLADAVSG

-538 NGEEKITK
+538 NSEEKISK
-546 IEVTGRQMEQL
+546 IEVTGRQIEQL
-557 DAVTIVNYDAKTH
+557 DAATVVNYDSKTR

-577 NNQPRVIIL
+577 NNQPLVIVL
-586 DDKTKLESSNGTTLD
+586 DDKTKLESSYGTTLD
-601 KVEPLLGAGRKV
+601 RVEPLLVSGRKV

-620 RALSLE
+620 RVLSLE

-639 TAKKVISIV
+639 TSKRVISILT
-648 AANGKVEEIPY
+648 ASGKVEEISYY
-659 NSTLLVEIFGK
+659 NSPIVEIFGR
-670 SNASLADVRVGDE
+670 SGVTLTDLRIGDE
-683 VSAQLSTNQDYLQSL
+683 VIAQLSNNQDYLQSL

-708 VFTEPAKNRIRVK
+708 VSTEPTRNRIRVK
-721 ANGATSDI
+721 SNGTTSDI
-729 YTDKATLTGDS
+729 YTDKSILTGES
-740 GQAILLADLRPG
+740 GQAILIADLRPG
-752 TLVNIT
+752 ALVNIT
-758 LQGLTAVTVAEVKLT
+758 FQGLTPVAVAEVKLT

-778 SLDASGNVLTVK
+778 SVDASANALTVK
-790 DHSGNSQTLGVSGG
+790 DYSGNSQTFGVSGG

-810 GSTASNLSTLTQGDR
+810 GSTASNLSTVASGDR

-830 DIQGVTIIQ
+830 DIQGVTIVQ
-839 VLEKIERAF
+839 VMEKVDRAF
-848 WQANNTEIQ
+848 WQASNTEIQ
-857 VKRKSINDNYR
+857 VKRKSINDNFRYV
-868 FTLSDKV
+868 LSDKV

>member
-28 GASIVSADEEGA
+28 GASIVSADEEAA

-452 TVNFTVKNSIL
+452 AVNFTVKNSIL

-469 QSVDRTVQAMLY
+469 QSVDRTIQAMLY

-506 EKPEIMMSGVAKPV
+506 EKPEIIMSGVAKPV
-520 LSDLLADSVSG
+520 LSDLLADAVSG

-683 VSAQLSTNQDYLQSL
+683 VTAQLSTNQDYLQSL

-758 LQGLTAVTVAEVKLT
+758 LQGLTAVSVAEVKLT

-810 GSTASNLSTLTQGDR
+810 GTTASNLSTLTQGDR

>member
-40 NATTANAPQT
+40 NATTANAAQT
-50 AINVFSDVNAGYWG
+50 AMNVFSDVNAGYWG

-195 PDRLGYVN
+195 PERLGYVN

-296 YTQAVVVANNGTAAY
+296 YTQAVVIANNGTAAY

-343 TFEELSYE
+343 TFEELSYD

-443 SPAELKNGY
+443 TPAELKNGY

-506 EKPEIMMSGVAKPV
+506 EKPEIIMSGVAKPV
-520 LSDLLADSVSG
+520 LSDLLADAVSG

-758 LQGLTAVTVAEVKLT
+758 LQGLTAVSVAEVKLT

-790 DHSGNSQTLGVSGG
+790 DHAGNSQTLGVSGG

-810 GSTASNLSTLTQGDR
+810 GSTASNLSTLVQGDR
-825 VEIRK
+825 IEIRK

>member
-28 GASIVSADEEGA
+28 GASIVSADEEA
-40 NATTANAPQT
+40 SNATTANASQT
-50 AINVFSDVNAGYWG
+50 AINAFSDVNAGYWG

-105 QDQLSSGAATLP
+105 QDQLSNGAATLP
-117 TNVKVNDYF
+117 TNIKVNDYF

-171 IGRTAEANAAKNK
+171 IGRTAEADAAKNK

-213 VNGNKFDPQGAVTRA
+213 LNGNKFDPQGAVTRA
-228 QLATFFSRA
+228 QLATFLSRA

-262 LYADGKLNSFKLDSS
+262 LYADGKLNSFKLDNS
-277 TAYFASDSEK
+277 TAYFTSDSEK
-287 RLQFSDINP
+287 RLQFSEINP
-296 YTQAVVVANNGTAAY
+296 YTQAVVIVNNGTAAY
-311 VEITDPTQ
+311 VEITDSTQ
-319 QVERFD
+319 QVERLD

-351 PSTVFLDQNGIQIDP
+351 PSTVFLDQNGTKIDP

-402 AGVVQNVDTANKRVT
+402 AGVVQNVDTVNKRVT

-443 SPAELKNGY
+443 APAELKSGY
-452 TVNFTVKNSIL
+452 TVNFSVENSVL
-463 QSVEVT
+463 QTMEVT

-481 SVEENGKTITYKR
+481 SIEENGKTITYKR
-494 SGSTQLETKFLA
+494 SGSTQLETKYLA
-506 EKPEIMMSGVAKPV
+506 EKPEIFINGVAKPV
-520 LSDLLADSVSG
+520 LSDLLADAVSG

-538 NGEEKITK
+538 NAEEKISK
-546 IEVTGRQMEQL
+546 IEVTGRQIEQL
-557 DAVTIVNYDAKTH
+557 DAVTVVNYDGKTH

-577 NNQPRVIIL
+577 NNQPRVIVL
-586 DDKTKLESSNGTTLD
+586 DDKTKLDSSYGTTLD
-601 KVEPLLGAGRKV
+601 KVGPLLVSGRKV

-620 RALSLE
+620 RVLSLE
-626 VVYKVEGKISSIN
+626 VVYKVEGKINSIN
-639 TAKKVISIV
+639 TSKQVISIMT
-648 AANGKVEEIPY
+648 ANGKAEEISYY
-659 NSTLLVEIFGK
+659 NSPIVEIFGR
-670 SNASLADVRVGDE
+670 SGASLADLRIGDE
-683 VSAQLSTNQDYLQSL
+683 VLAQLSNNQDYLQSL

-708 VFTEPAKNRIRVK
+708 VSTEPTRNRIRVK
-721 ANGATSDI
+721 ANGSTSDI
-729 YTDKATLTGDS
+729 YTDKSILTGET

-752 TLVNIT
+752 ALVNIT
-758 LQGLTAVTVAEVKLT
+758 FQGLTPVAVAEVKLT

-778 SLDASGNVLTVK
+778 SVDVSANALTTK
-790 DHSGNSQTLGVSGG
+790 DYSGNSQTLGVSGG

-810 GSTASNLSTLTQGDR
+810 GSTASNLSALTSGDR

-839 VLEKIERAF
+839 VLEKVERAF
-848 WQANNTEIQ
+848 WQASNTEIQ
-857 VKRKSINDNYR
+857 VKRKSINDNFRYV
-868 FTLSDKV
+868 LSDKV

>member
-28 GASIVSADEEGA
+28 GASIVSADEEAA
-40 NATTANAPQT
+40 NATTANASQT
-50 AINVFSDVNAGYWG
+50 AINAFSDVNAGYWG

-117 TNVKVNDYF
+117 TNIKVNDYF

-171 IGRTAEANAAKNK
+171 IGRTAEADAAKNK

-213 VNGNKFDPQGAVTRA
+213 LNGNKFDPQGAVTRA
-228 QLATFFSRA
+228 QLATFLSRA

-262 LYADGKLNSFKLDSS
+262 LYADGKLNSFKLDNS
-277 TAYFASDSEK
+277 TAYFTSDSEK
-287 RLQFSDINP
+287 RLQFSEINP
-296 YTQAVVVANNGTAAY
+296 YTQAVVIVNNGTAAY
-311 VEITDPTQ
+311 VEITDSTQ

-351 PSTVFLDQNGIQIDP
+351 PSTVFLDQNGTKIDP

-402 AGVVQNVDTANKRVT
+402 AGVVQNVDTVNKRVT

-443 SPAELKNGY
+443 APAELKNGY
-452 TVNFTVKNSIL
+452 TVNFTVENSVL
-463 QSVEVT
+463 QTLEVT
-469 QSVDRTVQAMLY
+469 QSVDRSVQAMLY
-481 SVEENGKTITYKR
+481 SIEENGKTITYKR
-494 SGSTQLETKFLA
+494 SGSTQLETKYLA
-506 EKPEIMMSGVAKPV
+506 EKPEIMINGVAKPV
-520 LSDLLADSVSG
+520 LSDLLADAVSG
-531 DQVTLTI
+531 DQVRLTI
-538 NGEEKITK
+538 NGEEKISK
-546 IEVTGRQMEQL
+546 IEVTGRQIEQL
-557 DAVTIVNYDAKTH
+557 DAVTVVNYDGKTH

-577 NNQPRVIIL
+577 NNQPRVIVL
-586 DDKTKLESSNGTTLD
+586 DDKTKLDSSYGTTLD
-601 KVEPLLGAGRKV
+601 KVGPLLVSGRKV

-620 RALSLE
+620 RVLSLE
-626 VVYKVEGKISSIN
+626 VVYKVEGKINSIN
-639 TAKKVISIV
+639 TSKQVISIMT
-648 AANGKVEEIPY
+648 ANGKVEEISYY
-659 NSTLLVEIFGK
+659 NSPIVEIFGR
-670 SNASLADVRVGDE
+670 SGASLADLRIGDE
-683 VSAQLSTNQDYLQSL
+683 VLAQLSNNQDYLQSL

-708 VFTEPAKNRIRVK
+708 VSTEPTRNRIRVK
-721 ANGATSDI
+721 ANGSTSDI
-729 YTDKATLTGDS
+729 YTDKSILTGET

-752 TLVNIT
+752 ALVNIT
-758 LQGLTAVTVAEVKLT
+758 FQGLTPVAVAEVKLT

-778 SLDASGNVLTVK
+778 SVDASANALTMK
-790 DHSGNSQTLGVSGG
+790 DYSGNSQTLGVSGG

-810 GSTASNLSTLTQGDR
+810 GSTASNLSALTSGDR

-839 VLEKIERAF
+839 VLEKVERAF
-848 WQANNTEIQ
+848 WQASSTEIQ
-857 VKRKSINDNYR
+857 VKRKSINDNFRYV
-868 FTLSDKV
+868 LSDKV

>member
-28 GASIVSADEEGA
+28 GASIVSADEEAA

-262 LYADGKLNSFKLDSS
+262 LYAEGKLNSFKLDSS

-311 VEITDPTQ
+311 LEITDPTQ

-452 TVNFTVKNSIL
+452 AVNFTVKNSIL

-469 QSVDRTVQAMLY
+469 QSVDRTIQAMLY

-506 EKPEIMMSGVAKPV
+506 EKPEIIMSGVAKPV
-520 LSDLLADSVSG
+520 LSDLLADAVSG

-758 LQGLTAVTVAEVKLT
+758 LQGLTAVSVAEVKLT

>member
-28 GASIVSADEEGA
+28 GASIVSADEEAA

-50 AINVFSDVNAGYWG
+50 AVNVFSDVNAGYWG

-311 VEITDPTQ
+311 VEITDQTQ

-452 TVNFTVKNSIL
+452 AVNFTVKNSIL

-469 QSVDRTVQAMLY
+469 QSVDRTIQAMLY

-506 EKPEIMMSGVAKPV
+506 EKPEIIMSGVAKPV
-520 LSDLLADSVSG
+520 LSDLLADAVSG

-758 LQGLTAVTVAEVKLT
+758 LQGLTAVSVAEVKLT

-810 GSTASNLSTLTQGDR
+810 GTTASNLSTLTQGDR

>member
-28 GASIVSADEEGA
+28 GASIVSADEEA
-40 NATTANAPQT
+40 AHATTANAPQT

-452 TVNFTVKNSIL
+452 AVNFTVKNSIL

-469 QSVDRTVQAMLY
+469 QSVDRTIQAMLY

-506 EKPEIMMSGVAKPV
+506 EKPEIIMSGVAKPV
-520 LSDLLADSVSG
+520 LSDLLADAVSG

-758 LQGLTAVTVAEVKLT
+758 LQGLTAVSVAEVKLT

>member
-28 GASIVSADEEGA
+28 GASIVSADEETA
-40 NATTANAPQT
+40 NATTANVGQT
-50 AINVFSDVNAGYWG
+50 AINGFSDVNAGYWG

-93 EAVTMAIRFLSM
+93 EAVTMAIRFLSK

-117 TNVKVNDYF
+117 TNIKVNDYF

-171 IGRTAEANAAKNK
+171 IGRTAEANAANNK

-228 QLATFFSRA
+228 QLATFLSRA

-243 NYENQYKGSIASI
+243 NYENQYKGSIAAI

-262 LYADGKLNSFKLDSS
+262 LYADGKLNSFKLDNS
-277 TAYFASDSEK
+277 TAYFTSDSEK
-287 RLQFSDINP
+287 RLQFSEINP
-296 YTQAVVVANNGTAAY
+296 YTQAVVVVNNGTAAY

-325 RTYARLSPNN
+325 RTYARLSPYNL
-335 VIWLDTGS
+335 IWLDTGS
-343 TFEELSYE
+343 TFEELSYD
-351 PSTVFLDQNGIQIDP
+351 PSTVFLDQNGTKIDP

-402 AGVVQNVDTANKRVT
+402 AGIVQNVDTANKRVT

-443 SPAELKNGY
+443 APAELKNGY
-452 TVNFTVKNSIL
+452 TVNFSVRNSVI
-463 QSVEVT
+463 QSLEVT
-469 QSVDRTVQAMLY
+469 QSVDRTVQATLY

-494 SGSTQLETKFLA
+494 SGSTQLETKYLA
-506 EKPEIMMSGVAKPV
+506 EKPEIIMSGVAKPV
-520 LSDLLADSVSG
+520 LSDLLADAVSG

-538 NGEEKITK
+538 NGEEKISK
-546 IEVTGRQMEQL
+546 IEVTGRQIEQL
-557 DAVTIVNYDAKTH
+557 DAATVVNYDAKTR

-577 NNQPRVIIL
+577 NNLPRVIVL
-586 DDKTKLESSNGTTLD
+586 DDKTKLESSYGTTLD
-601 KVEPLLGAGRKV
+601 RVEPLLVSGRKV

-620 RALSLE
+620 RVLSLE
-626 VVYKVEGKISSIN
+626 VVYKVEGKISNIN
-639 TAKKVISIV
+639 TSKRVISIV
-648 AANGKVEEIPY
+648 TASGKVEEISYY
-659 NSTLLVEIFGK
+659 NSPVVEIFGR
-670 SNASLADVRVGDE
+670 SGVTLADLRIGDE
-683 VSAQLSTNQDYLQSL
+683 VSAQLSNNQDYLQSL

-708 VFTEPAKNRIRVK
+708 VSTEPTRNRIRVK
-721 ANGATSDI
+721 ANGSTSDI
-729 YTDKATLTGDS
+729 YTEKTIFTGES
-740 GQAILLADLRPG
+740 GQAILLNDLRPG
-752 TLVNIT
+752 ALVNIT
-758 LQGLTAVTVAEVKLT
+758 FQGLTPVAVAEVKLT

-778 SLDASGNVLTVK
+778 SADVSGNALTVK
-790 DHSGNSQTLGVSGG
+790 DYSGNSQTLGVSGG

-810 GSTASNLSTLTQGDR
+810 GSTASNLSTLTAGDR

-830 DIQGVTIIQ
+830 DIQGVTIVQ
-839 VLEKIERAF
+839 VLEKVERAF
-848 WQANNTEIQ
+848 WQASNTEIQ
-857 VKRKSINDNYR
+857 VKRKSINDNFRYA
-868 FTLSDKV
+868 LSDKV

>member
-28 GASIVSADEEGA
+28 GASIVSADEETA
-40 NATTANAPQT
+40 NATTANVGQT
-50 AINVFSDVNAGYWG
+50 AINGFSDVNAGYWG

-93 EAVTMAIRFLSM
+93 EAVTMAIRFLSK

-117 TNVKVNDYF
+117 TNIKVNDYF

-171 IGRTAEANAAKNK
+171 IGRTAEANAANNK

-228 QLATFFSRA
+228 QLATFLSRA

-243 NYENQYKGSIASI
+243 NYENQYKGSIAAI

-262 LYADGKLNSFKLDSS
+262 LYADGKLNSFKLDNS
-277 TAYFASDSEK
+277 TAYFTSDSEK
-287 RLQFSDINP
+287 RLQFSEINP
-296 YTQAVVVANNGTAAY
+296 YTQAVVVVNNGTAAY

-325 RTYARLSPNN
+325 RTYARLSPDNL
-335 VIWLDTGS
+335 IWLDTGS
-343 TFEELSYE
+343 TFEELSYD
-351 PSTVFLDQNGIQIDP
+351 PSTVFLDQNGTKIDP

-402 AGVVQNVDTANKRVT
+402 AGIVQNVDTANKRVT

-443 SPAELKNGY
+443 APAELKNGY
-452 TVNFTVKNSIL
+452 TVNFSVRNSVI
-463 QSVEVT
+463 QSLEVT
-469 QSVDRTVQAMLY
+469 QSVDRTVQATLY

-494 SGSTQLETKFLA
+494 SGSTQLETKYLA
-506 EKPEIMMSGVAKPV
+506 EKPEIIMSGVAKPV
-520 LSDLLADSVSG
+520 LSDLLADAVSG

-538 NGEEKITK
+538 NGEEKISK
-546 IEVTGRQMEQL
+546 IEVTGRQIEQL
-557 DAVTIVNYDAKTH
+557 DAATVVNYDAKTR

-577 NNQPRVIIL
+577 NNLPRVIVL
-586 DDKTKLESSNGTTLD
+586 DDKTKLESSYGTTLD
-601 KVEPLLGAGRKV
+601 RVEPLLVSGRKV

-620 RALSLE
+620 RVLSLE
-626 VVYKVEGKISSIN
+626 VVYKVEGKISNIN
-639 TAKKVISIV
+639 TSKRVISIV
-648 AANGKVEEIPY
+648 TASGKVEEISYY
-659 NSTLLVEIFGK
+659 NSPVVEIFGR
-670 SNASLADVRVGDE
+670 SGVTLADLRIGDE
-683 VSAQLSTNQDYLQSL
+683 VSAQLSNNQDYLQSL

-708 VFTEPAKNRIRVK
+708 VSTEPTRNRIRVK
-721 ANGATSDI
+721 ANGSTSDI
-729 YTDKATLTGDS
+729 YTEKTIFTGES
-740 GQAILLADLRPG
+740 GQAILLNDLRPG
-752 TLVNIT
+752 ALVNIT
-758 LQGLTAVTVAEVKLT
+758 FQGLTPVAVAEVKLT

-778 SLDASGNVLTVK
+778 SADVSGNALTVK
-790 DHSGNSQTLGVSGG
+790 DYSGNSQTLGVSGG

-810 GSTASNLSTLTQGDR
+810 GSTASNLSTLTAGDR

-830 DIQGVTIIQ
+830 DIQGVTIVQ
-839 VLEKIERAF
+839 VLEKVERAF
-848 WQANNTEIQ
+848 WQASNTEIQ
-857 VKRKSINDNYR
+857 VKRKSINDNFRYA
-868 FTLSDKV
+868 LSDKV

>member
-28 GASIVSADEEGA
+28 GASIVSADEEAA
-40 NATTANAPQT
+40 NATTANTSQT
-50 AINVFSDVNAGYWG
+50 AINAFSDVNAGYWG

-117 TNVKVNDYF
+117 TNIKVNDYF

-171 IGRTAEANAAKNK
+171 IGRTAEADAAKNK

-213 VNGNKFDPQGAVTRA
+213 LNGNKFDPQGAVTRA
-228 QLATFFSRA
+228 QLATFLSRA

-262 LYADGKLNSFKLDSS
+262 LYADGKLNSFKLDNS
-277 TAYFASDSEK
+277 TAYFTSDSEK
-287 RLQFSDINP
+287 RLQFSEINP
-296 YTQAVVVANNGTAAY
+296 YTQAVVIVNNGTAAY
-311 VEITDPTQ
+311 VEITDSTQ

-351 PSTVFLDQNGIQIDP
+351 PSTVFLDQNGTKIDP

-402 AGVVQNVDTANKRVT
+402 AGVVQNVDTVNKRVT

-443 SPAELKNGY
+443 APAELKNGY
-452 TVNFTVKNSIL
+452 TVNFTVENSIL
-463 QSVEVT
+463 QTLEVT

-481 SVEENGKTITYKR
+481 SIEENGKTITYKR
-494 SGSTQLETKFLA
+494 SGSTQLETKYLA
-506 EKPEIMMSGVAKPV
+506 EKPEIFINGVAKPV
-520 LSDLLADSVSG
+520 LSDLLADAVSG

-538 NGEEKITK
+538 NAEEKISK
-546 IEVTGRQMEQL
+546 IEVTGRQIEQL
-557 DAVTIVNYDAKTH
+557 DAVTVVNYDGKTH

-577 NNQPRVIIL
+577 NNQPRVIVL
-586 DDKTKLESSNGTTLD
+586 DDKTKLDSSYGTTLD
-601 KVEPLLGAGRKV
+601 KVGPLLVSGRKV

-620 RALSLE
+620 RVLSLE
-626 VVYKVEGKISSIN
+626 VVYKVEGKINSIN
-639 TAKKVISIV
+639 TSKQVISIMTT
-648 AANGKVEEIPY
+648 NGKVEEISYY
-659 NSTLLVEIFGK
+659 NSPVVEIFGR
-670 SNASLADVRVGDE
+670 SGASLADLRIGDE
-683 VSAQLSTNQDYLQSL
+683 VLAQLSNNQDYLQSL

-708 VFTEPAKNRIRVK
+708 VSTEPTRNRIRVK
-721 ANGATSDI
+721 ANGSTSDI
-729 YTDKATLTGDS
+729 YTDKSILTGET

-752 TLVNIT
+752 ALVNIT
-758 LQGLTAVTVAEVKLT
+758 FQGLTPVAVAEVKLT

-778 SLDASGNVLTVK
+778 SVDTSANALTMK
-790 DHSGNSQTLGVSGG
+790 DYSGNSQTLGVSGG

-810 GSTASNLSTLTQGDR
+810 GSTASNLSALTSGDR

-839 VLEKIERAF
+839 VLEKVERAF
-848 WQANNTEIQ
+848 WQASNTEIQ
-857 VKRKSINDNYR
+857 VKRKSINDNFRYV
-868 FTLSDKV
+868 LSDKV

>member
-28 GASIVSADEEGA
+28 GASIVSADEETA
-40 NATTANAPQT
+40 NATTANVGQT
-50 AINVFSDVNAGYWG
+50 AINGFSDVNAGYWG

-93 EAVTMAIRFLSM
+93 EAVTMAIRFLSK

-117 TNVKVNDYF
+117 TNIKVNDYF

-171 IGRTAEANAAKNK
+171 IGRTAEANAANNK

-228 QLATFFSRA
+228 QLATFLSRA

-243 NYENQYKGSIASI
+243 NYENQYKGSIAAI

-262 LYADGKLNSFKLDSS
+262 LYADGKLNSFKLDNS
-277 TAYFASDSEK
+277 TAYFTSDSEK
-287 RLQFSDINP
+287 RLQFSEINP
-296 YTQAVVVANNGTAAY
+296 YTQAVVVVNNGTAAY

-325 RTYARLSPNN
+325 RTYARLSPDNL
-335 VIWLDTGS
+335 IWLDTGS
-343 TFEELSYE
+343 TFEELSYD
-351 PSTVFLDQNGIQIDP
+351 PSTVFLDQNGTKIDP

-402 AGVVQNVDTANKRVT
+402 AGIVQNVDTANKRVT

-443 SPAELKNGY
+443 APAELKNGY
-452 TVNFTVKNSIL
+452 TVNFSVRNSVI
-463 QSVEVT
+463 QSLEVT
-469 QSVDRTVQAMLY
+469 QSVDRTVQATLY

-494 SGSTQLETKFLA
+494 SGSTQLETKYLA
-506 EKPEIMMSGVAKPV
+506 EKPEIIMGGVAKPV
-520 LSDLLADSVSG
+520 LSDLLADAVSG

-538 NGEEKITK
+538 NGEEKISK
-546 IEVTGRQMEQL
+546 IEVTGRQIEQL
-557 DAVTIVNYDAKTH
+557 DAATVVNYDAKTR

-577 NNQPRVIIL
+577 NNLPRVIVL
-586 DDKTKLESSNGTTLD
+586 DDKTKLESSYGTTLD
-601 KVEPLLGAGRKV
+601 RVEPLLVSGRKV

-620 RALSLE
+620 RVLSLE
-626 VVYKVEGKISSIN
+626 VVYKVEGKISNIN
-639 TAKKVISIV
+639 TSKRVISIV
-648 AANGKVEEIPY
+648 TASGKVEEISYY
-659 NSTLLVEIFGK
+659 NSPVVEIFGR
-670 SNASLADVRVGDE
+670 SGVTLADLRIGDE
-683 VSAQLSTNQDYLQSL
+683 VSAQLSNNQDYLQSL

-708 VFTEPAKNRIRVK
+708 VSTEPTRNRIRVK
-721 ANGATSDI
+721 ANGSTSDI
-729 YTDKATLTGDS
+729 YTEKTIFTGES
-740 GQAILLADLRPG
+740 GQAILLNDLRPG
-752 TLVNIT
+752 ALVNIT
-758 LQGLTAVTVAEVKLT
+758 FQGLTPVAVAEVKLT

-778 SLDASGNVLTVK
+778 SADVSGNALTVK
-790 DHSGNSQTLGVSGG
+790 DYSGNSQTLGVSGG

-810 GSTASNLSTLTQGDR
+810 GSTASNLSTLTAGDR

-830 DIQGVTIIQ
+830 DIQGVTIVQ
-839 VLEKIERAF
+839 VLEKVERAF
-848 WQANNTEIQ
+848 WQASNTEIQ
-857 VKRKSINDNYR
+857 VKRKSINDNFRYA
-868 FTLSDKV
+868 LSDKV

>member
-28 GASIVSADEEGA
+28 GASIVSADEEAA
-40 NATTANAPQT
+40 NATTANASQT
-50 AINVFSDVNAGYWG
+50 AINAFSDVHAGYWG

-70 LAAQGIVTGNNGKF
+70 LAAQGIVTGNNEKF

-117 TNVKVNDYF
+117 TNIKVNDYF

-145 GYTDEKVIWGAQKAS
+145 GYADEKVTWGAQKAS

-171 IGRTAEANAAKNK
+171 IGRTAEADAAKNK

-213 VNGNKFDPQGAVTRA
+213 LNGNKFDPQGAVTRA
-228 QLATFFSRA
+228 QLATFLSRA

-262 LYADGKLNSFKLDSS
+262 LYADGKLNSFKLDNS
-277 TAYFASDSEK
+277 TAYFTSDSEK
-287 RLQFSDINP
+287 RLQFSEINP
-296 YTQAVVVANNGTAAY
+296 YTQAVVIVNNGTAAY

-351 PSTVFLDQNGIQIDP
+351 PSTVFLDQNGTKIDP

-402 AGVVQNVDTANKRVT
+402 AGIVQNVDTVNKRVT

-443 SPAELKNGY
+443 APGELKNGY
-452 TVNFTVKNSIL
+452 TVNFTVENSIL
-463 QSVEVT
+463 QTLEVT

-481 SVEENGKTITYKR
+481 SIEENGKTITYKR
-494 SGSTQLETKFLA
+494 NGSTQLETKYLA
-506 EKPEIMMSGVAKPV
+506 EKPEIIINGVAKPV
-520 LSDLLADSVSG
+520 LSDLLADAVSG

-538 NGEEKITK
+538 NAEEKISK
-546 IEVTGRQMEQL
+546 IEVTGRQIEQL
-557 DAVTIVNYDAKTH
+557 DAVTVVNYDGKTH

-577 NNQPRVIIL
+577 NNQPRVIVL
-586 DDKTKLESSNGTTLD
+586 DDKTKLDSSYGTTLD
-601 KVEPLLGAGRKV
+601 KVGPLLISGRKV

-620 RALSLE
+620 RVLSLE
-626 VVYKVEGKISSIN
+626 VVYKVEGKINTIN
-639 TAKKVISIV
+639 TSKQVISIMT
-648 AANGKVEEIPY
+648 ANGKVEEISYY
-659 NSTLLVEIFGK
+659 NSPIVEIFGR
-670 SNASLADVRVGDE
+670 SGASLADLRIGDE
-683 VSAQLSTNQDYLQSL
+683 VLAQLSNNQDYLQSL

-708 VFTEPAKNRIRVK
+708 VSTEPTRNRIRVK
-721 ANGATSDI
+721 ANGSTSDI
-729 YTDKATLTGDS
+729 YTDKSILTGEN

-752 TLVNIT
+752 ALVNIT
-758 LQGLTAVTVAEVKLT
+758 FQGLTPVAIAEVKLT

-778 SLDASGNVLTVK
+778 SVDPSANALTVK
-790 DHSGNSQTLGVSGG
+790 DHTGNSQTLGVSGG
-804 VKVVKN
+804 VKVIKN
-810 GSTASNLSTLTQGDR
+810 GSTASNVSTLTSGDR

-830 DIQGVTIIQ
+830 DIQGITIIQ
-839 VLEKIERAF
+839 VLEKVERAF
-848 WQANNTEIQ
+848 WQASNTEIQ
-857 VKRKSINDNYR
+857 VKRKSMNDNFRYA
-868 FTLSDKV
+868 LSDKV

>member
-28 GASIVSADEEGA
+28 GASIVSADEEAA
-40 NATTANAPQT
+40 NATTANASQT
-50 AINVFSDVNAGYWG
+50 AINAFSDVSAGYWG

-117 TNVKVNDYF
+117 TNIKVNDYF

-171 IGRTAEANAAKNK
+171 IGRTAEADAAKNK

-213 VNGNKFDPQGAVTRA
+213 LNGNKFDPQGAVTRA
-228 QLATFFSRA
+228 QLATFLSRA

-277 TAYFASDSEK
+277 TAYFTSDSEK
-287 RLQFSDINP
+287 RLQFSEIRP
-296 YTQAVVVANNGTAAY
+296 YTQAVVIVNNGTAAY

-351 PSTVFLDQNGIQIDP
+351 PSTVFLDQNGTKIDP

-402 AGVVQNVDTANKRVT
+402 AGIVQNVDTVNKRVT
-417 LKDSTGYEDT
+417 LKDSSGYEDT
-427 YTWDDATV
+427 YTWDNATV

-443 SPAELKNGY
+443 APAELKNGY
-452 TVNFTVKNSIL
+452 TVNFTVENSIL
-463 QSVEVT
+463 QTLEVT

-481 SVEENGKTITYKR
+481 SIEENGKTITYKR
-494 SGSTQLETKFLA
+494 NGSTQLETKYLA
-506 EKPEIMMSGVAKPV
+506 EKPEIIINGVAKPV
-520 LSDLLADSVSG
+520 LSDLLADAVSG

-538 NGEEKITK
+538 NAEEKISR
-546 IEVTGRQMEQL
+546 IEVTGRQIEQL
-557 DAVTIVNYDAKTH
+557 DAVTVVNYDGKTH

-577 NNQPRVIIL
+577 NNQPRVIVL
-586 DDKTKLESSNGTTLD
+586 DDKTKLDSSYGTTLD
-601 KVEPLLGAGRKV
+601 KVGPLLISGRKV

-620 RALSLE
+620 RVLSLE
-626 VVYKVEGKISSIN
+626 VVYKVEGKINTIN
-639 TAKKVISIV
+639 TSKQVISIMT
-648 AANGKVEEIPY
+648 ANGKVEEISYY
-659 NSTLLVEIFGK
+659 NSPVVEIFGR
-670 SNASLADVRVGDE
+670 SGASLADLRIGDE
-683 VSAQLSTNQDYLQSL
+683 VLAQLSNNQDYLQSL

-708 VFTEPAKNRIRVK
+708 VSTEPTRNRIRVK
-721 ANGATSDI
+721 ANGSTSDI
-729 YTDKATLTGDS
+729 YTDKSILIGEN

-752 TLVNIT
+752 ALVNIT
-758 LQGLTAVTVAEVKLT
+758 FQGLTPVAIAEVKLT

-778 SLDASGNVLTVK
+778 SVDPSANALTVK
-790 DHSGNSQTLGVSGG
+790 DHTGNSQTLGVSGG
-804 VKVVKN
+804 VKVIKN
-810 GSTASNLSTLTQGDR
+810 GSTASNVSPLTSGDR

-830 DIQGVTIIQ
+830 DIQGVTMIQ
-839 VLEKIERAF
+839 VLEKVERAF
-848 WQANNTEIQ
+848 WQASSTEIQ
-857 VKRKSINDNYR
+857 VKRKSMNDNFRYV
-868 FTLSDKV
+868 LSDKV

>member
-28 GASIVSADEEGA
+28 GASIVSADEETA
-40 NATTANAPQT
+40 NATTANAGQT
-50 AINVFSDVNAGYWG
+50 AINGFSDVNAGYWG

-93 EAVTMAIRFLSM
+93 EAVTMAIRFLSK

-117 TNVKVNDYF
+117 TNIKVNDYF

-171 IGRTAEANAAKNK
+171 IGRTAEANAANNK

-228 QLATFFSRA
+228 QLATFLSRA

-243 NYENQYKGSIASI
+243 NYENQYKGSIAAI

-262 LYADGKLNSFKLDSS
+262 LYADGKLNSFKLDNS
-277 TAYFASDSEK
+277 TAYFTSDSEK
-287 RLQFSDINP
+287 RLQFSEINP
-296 YTQAVVVANNGTAAY
+296 YTQAVVVVNNGTAAY

-325 RTYARLSPNN
+325 RTYARLSPDNL
-335 VIWLDTGS
+335 IWLDTGS
-343 TFEELSYE
+343 TFEELSYD
-351 PSTVFLDQNGIQIDP
+351 PSTLFLDQNGTKIDP

-402 AGVVQNVDTANKRVT
+402 AGIVQNVDTANKRVT

-443 SPAELKNGY
+443 APAELKNGY
-452 TVNFTVKNSIL
+452 TVNFTVRNSVI
-463 QSVEVT
+463 QSLEVT
-469 QSVDRTVQAMLY
+469 QSVDRTVQATLY

-494 SGSTQLETKFLA
+494 SGSTQLETKYLA
-506 EKPEIMMSGVAKPV
+506 EKPEIIMGGVAKPV
-520 LSDLLADSVSG
+520 LSDLLADAVSG

-538 NGEEKITK
+538 NGEEKISK
-546 IEVTGRQMEQL
+546 IEVTGRQIEQL
-557 DAVTIVNYDAKTH
+557 DAATVVNYDAKTR

-577 NNQPRVIIL
+577 NNLPRVIVL
-586 DDKTKLESSNGTTLD
+586 DDKTKLESSYGTTLD
-601 KVEPLLGAGRKV
+601 RVEPLLVSGRKV

-620 RALSLE
+620 RVLSLE
-626 VVYKVEGKISSIN
+626 VVYKVEGKISNIN
-639 TAKKVISIV
+639 TSKRVISIV
-648 AANGKVEEIPY
+648 TASGKVEEISYY
-659 NSTLLVEIFGK
+659 NSPVVEIFGR
-670 SNASLADVRVGDE
+670 SGVTLADLRIGDE
-683 VSAQLSTNQDYLQSL
+683 VSAQLSNNQDYLQSL

-708 VFTEPAKNRIRVK
+708 VSTEPTRNRIRVK
-721 ANGATSDI
+721 ANGSTSDI
-729 YTDKATLTGDS
+729 YTEKTIFTGES
-740 GQAILLADLRPG
+740 GQAILLNDLRPG
-752 TLVNIT
+752 ALVNIT
-758 LQGLTAVTVAEVKLT
+758 FQGLTPVAVSEVKLT

-778 SLDASGNVLTVK
+778 SADVSGNALTVK
-790 DHSGNSQTLGVSGG
+790 DYTGNSQTLGVSGG

-810 GSTASNLSTLTQGDR
+810 GSTASNLSTLTAGDR

-830 DIQGVTIIQ
+830 DIQGVTIVQ
-839 VLEKIERAF
+839 VLEKVERAF
-848 WQANNTEIQ
+848 WQASNTEIQ
-857 VKRKSINDNYR
+857 VKRKSINDNFRYA
-868 FTLSDKV
+868 LSDKV